1 MDKTQ
6 ILKIVSFVL
15 SIVMLVVALTAI
27 ICLFAMPNPLA
38 MPNPFNTGGSGNG
51 SNNDNDADD
60 DGKTAGEQFGYAFAL
75 ILIIPLVI
83 GAMSVHAAY
92 SVATLVLNIRQLFA
106 GKNRKTA
113 LLVMNLISVVWLTL
127 LTLACLTSNQ
137 PLLHVVFHVF
147 VVVSLAFAVASSV
160 IDLLLIKSKD
170 ENVQSNFS
178 QV

>member
-27 ICLFAMPNPLA
+27 ICLFAMPNP
-38 MPNPFNTGGSGNG
+38 FNTGGSGNG
-51 SNNDNDADD
+51 SNNDNDTDD
-60 DGKTAGEQFGYAFAL
+60 DGQTAGEQVGYAFAL

-92 SVATLVLNIRQLFA
+92 SIATFVLNIRQLFA

-127 LTLACLTSNQ
+127 LTLACLTSNP

-170 ENVQSNFS
+170 EKVPAQ
-178 QV
+178 Q

>member
-1 MDKTQ
+1 MDKPQ

-27 ICLFAMPNPLA
+27 ICLFAMPNPL
-38 MPNPFNTGGSGNG
+38 NTGGSGNG

-60 DGKTAGEQFGYAFAL
+60 GQTAGEQLGYAFAL

-83 GAMSVHAAY
+83 GVMSVHAAY

-127 LTLACLTSNQ
+127 LTLTCLTSNP

-147 VVVSLAFAVASSV
+147 VVASLAFAVASSV
-160 IDLLLIKSKD
+160 IDL
-170 ENVQSNFS
+170 
-178 QV
+178 

>member
-27 ICLFAMPNPLA
+27 ICLFAMPNS
-38 MPNPFNTGGSGNG
+38 FNTGGSGNG
-51 SNNDNDADD
+51 SNNENDADG
-60 DGKTAGEQFGYAFAL
+60 DGQTAGEQFGYAFAL

-127 LTLACLTSNQ
+127 LTIACLTSNP

-170 ENVQSNFS
+170 EKAPAQ
-178 QV
+178 Q

>member
-1 MDKTQ
+1 MNKTQ

-27 ICLFAMPNPLA
+27 ICLFAMPNP
-38 MPNPFNTGGSGNG
+38 FNTGGSGNG
-51 SNNDNDADD
+51 SNNDNGSD
-60 DGKTAGEQFGYAFAL
+60 DGQTAGEQFGYAFAL

-127 LTLACLTSNQ
+127 LTLACLTSNP

-170 ENVQSNFS
+170 EKVPAQ
-178 QV
+178 Q

>member
-27 ICLFAMPNPLA
+27 ICLFAMPNP
-38 MPNPFNTGGSGNG
+38 FNTGG

-60 DGKTAGEQFGYAFAL
+60 DGQTAGEQLGYAFAL
-75 ILIIPLVI
+75 MLIIPLVI

-127 LTLACLTSNQ
+127 LTLACLTSNP

-170 ENVQSNFS
+170 EKVPAQ
-178 QV
+178 Q

>member
-1 MDKTQ
+1 MDKPQ

-27 ICLFAMPNPLA
+27 ICLFAMPNPL
-38 MPNPFNTGGSGNG
+38 NTGGSGNG

-60 DGKTAGEQFGYAFAL
+60 GQTAGEQLGYAFAL

-127 LTLACLTSNQ
+127 LTLACLTSNP

-170 ENVQSNFS
+170 EKVPAQ
-178 QV
+178 Q

>member
-1 MDKTQ
+1 MDKPQ

-27 ICLFAMPNPLA
+27 ICLFAMPNPL
-38 MPNPFNTGGSGNG
+38 NTGGSGNG

-60 DGKTAGEQFGYAFAL
+60 GQTAGEQLGYAFAL

-127 LTLACLTSNQ
+127 LTLACLTSNP
-137 PLLHVVFHVF
+137 PLLHVVFRVF
-147 VVVSLAFAVASSV
+147 VVASLAFAVASSV

-170 ENVQSNFS
+170 EKVPAQ
-178 QV
+178 Q

>member
-38 MPNPFNTGGSGNG
+38 MPNPFNTGGSGDG
-51 SNNDNDADD
+51 GNNDNDADG
-60 DGKTAGEQFGYAFAL
+60 DGQTAGEQLGYAFAL

-127 LTLACLTSNQ
+127 LTLACLTSNP

-170 ENVQSNFS
+170 ENVPAQ
-178 QV
+178 Q

>member
-27 ICLFAMPNPLA
+27 ICLFAMPNPL
-38 MPNPFNTGGSGNG
+38 NTGGSGNG

-60 DGKTAGEQFGYAFAL
+60 GQTAGEQLGYAFAL

-83 GAMSVHAAY
+83 GAMSVYAAY

-127 LTLACLTSNQ
+127 LTIACLTSNP
-137 PLLHVVFHVF
+137 PLLHVVFRVF
-147 VVVSLAFAVASSV
+147 VVASLAFAVASSV

-170 ENVQSNFS
+170 EKVQSNFS

>member
-127 LTLACLTSNQ
+127 LTLACLTSNP

-160 IDLLLIKSKD
+160 IDLLLIKSKN
-170 ENVQSNFS
+170 ENVPAQ
-178 QV
+178 Q

>member
-27 ICLFAMPNPLA
+27 ICLFAMPNS
-38 MPNPFNTGGSGNG
+38 FNTGGSGNG

-60 DGKTAGEQFGYAFAL
+60 GQTAGEQLGYAFAL

-83 GAMSVHAAY
+83 GVMSVHAAY

-127 LTLACLTSNQ
+127 LTLACLTSNP

-147 VVVSLAFAVASSV
+147 VVASLAFAVASSV

-170 ENVQSNFS
+170 EKAPAQ
-178 QV
+178 Q

>member
-27 ICLFAMPNPLA
+27 ICLFAMPNP
-38 MPNPFNTGGSGNG
+38 FNTGGSGND
-51 SNNDNDADD
+51 SNNDNNT
-60 DGKTAGEQFGYAFAL
+60 DGDGQTAGEQFGYAFAL
-75 ILIIPLVI
+75 ILIVPLVI

-127 LTLACLTSNQ
+127 LTLACLTSNP

-170 ENVQSNFS
+170 EKVPAQ
-178 QV
+178 Q

>member
-38 MPNPFNTGGSGNG
+38 MPNPFNTGGSGDG
-51 SNNDNDADD
+51 GNNDNDADG
-60 DGKTAGEQFGYAFAL
+60 DGQTAGEQLGYAFAL

-127 LTLACLTSNQ
+127 LTLACLTSNP

-160 IDLLLIKSKD
+160 IDLLLIKSRD
-170 ENVQSNFS
+170 EKAPTQH
-178 QV
+178 

>member
-27 ICLFAMPNPLA
+27 ICLFAMPNP
-38 MPNPFNTGGSGNG
+38 FNTGGSGNG

-60 DGKTAGEQFGYAFAL
+60 GQTAGEQLGYAFAL
-75 ILIIPLVI
+75 MLIIPLVI

-127 LTLACLTSNQ
+127 LTLACLTSNP

-170 ENVQSNFS
+170 EKVPAQ
-178 QV
+178 Q

>member
-27 ICLFAMPNPLA
+27 ICLFAMPNS
-38 MPNPFNTGGSGNG
+38 FNNGGSGNG
-51 SNNDNDADD
+51 SNNENDADG
-60 DGKTAGEQFGYAFAL
+60 DGQTAGEQFGYAFAL

-83 GAMSVHAAY
+83 GAMSVRAAY

-127 LTLACLTSNQ
+127 LTLACLTSNP

-170 ENVQSNFS
+170 EKVPAQ
-178 QV
+178 Q

>member
-27 ICLFAMPNPLA
+27 ICLFAMPNP
-38 MPNPFNTGGSGNG
+38 FNTGGSGNG

-60 DGKTAGEQFGYAFAL
+60 GQTAGEQFGYAFAL

-127 LTLACLTSNQ
+127 LTLACLMSNP

-170 ENVQSNFS
+170 EKAPAQ
-178 QV
+178 Q

>member
-60 DGKTAGEQFGYAFAL
+60 DGQTAGEQFGYAFAL

-127 LTLACLTSNQ
+127 LTLACLTSNP

-170 ENVQSNFS
+170 ENVQA
-178 QV
+178 QQ

>member
-27 ICLFAMPNPLA
+27 ICLFAMPNPL
-38 MPNPFNTGGSGNG
+38 NTGGSGNG
-51 SNNDNDADD
+51 NDADD
-60 DGKTAGEQFGYAFAL
+60 DGQTAGEQLGYAFAL

-83 GAMSVHAAY
+83 GVMSVHAAY

-127 LTLACLTSNQ
+127 LTLACLTSNP
-137 PLLHVVFHVF
+137 PLLHVVFRVF
-147 VVVSLAFAVASSV
+147 VVASLAFAVASSV

-170 ENVQSNFS
+170 EKVPAQ
-178 QV
+178 Q

>member
-27 ICLFAMPNPLA
+27 ICLFAMPNP
-38 MPNPFNTGGSGNG
+38 FNTGGSGNG

-60 DGKTAGEQFGYAFAL
+60 GQTAGEQVGYAFAL

-92 SVATLVLNIRQLFA
+92 SIATLVLNIRQLFA

-127 LTLACLTSNQ
+127 LTLACLTSNP

-147 VVVSLAFAVASSV
+147 VVASLAFAVASSL

-170 ENVQSNFS
+170 EKVQSNFS

>member
-27 ICLFAMPNPLA
+27 ICLFAMPNPL
-38 MPNPFNTGGSGNG
+38 NTGGSGNG

-60 DGKTAGEQFGYAFAL
+60 GQTAGEQLGYAFAL

-106 GKNRKTA
+106 GKNCKTA

-127 LTLACLTSNQ
+127 LTIACLTSNP
-137 PLLHVVFHVF
+137 PLLHVVFRVF
-147 VVVSLAFAVASSV
+147 VVASLAFAVASSV

-170 ENVQSNFS
+170 EKVQSNFS

>member
-27 ICLFAMPNPLA
+27 ICLFAMPNPL
-38 MPNPFNTGGSGNG
+38 NIGGSGNG

-60 DGKTAGEQFGYAFAL
+60 DGQTAGEQLGYAFAL

-83 GAMSVHAAY
+83 GVMSVHAAY

-127 LTLACLTSNQ
+127 LTLACLTSNP

-147 VVVSLAFAVASSV
+147 VVVSLTFAVASSV

-170 ENVQSNFS
+170 EKAQA
-178 QV
+178 QQ

>member
-27 ICLFAMPNPLA
+27 ICLFAMPNS
-38 MPNPFNTGGSGNG
+38 FNTGGSGNG

-60 DGKTAGEQFGYAFAL
+60 GQTAGEQLGYAFAL

-83 GAMSVHAAY
+83 GVMSVHAAY

-127 LTLACLTSNQ
+127 LTLACLTSNP

-170 ENVQSNFS
+170 EKAQA
-178 QV
+178 QQ

>member
-27 ICLFAMPNPLA
+27 ICLFAMPK
-38 MPNPFNTGGSGNG
+38 PFNIGGDGDDSSTSG
-51 SNNDNDADD
+51 
-60 DGKTAGEQFGYAFAL
+60 DGTDGDGQTAGEQFGYAFAL

-83 GAMSVHAAY
+83 GVMSVHAAY

-127 LTLACLTSNQ
+127 LTLACLTSNP

-160 IDLLLIKSKD
+160 IDILLIKSKD
-170 ENVQSNFS
+170 ENVQA
-178 QV
+178 QQ

>member
-27 ICLFAMPNPLA
+27 ICLFAMPNPL
-38 MPNPFNTGGSGNG
+38 NTGGSGNG
-51 SNNDNDADD
+51 SNNENDADG
-60 DGKTAGEQFGYAFAL
+60 DGQTAGEQFGYAFAL

-127 LTLACLTSNQ
+127 LTLACLTSNP

-160 IDLLLIKSKD
+160 IDLLQIKSKN
-170 ENVQSNFS
+170 EKVPAQ
-178 QV
+178 Q

>member
-27 ICLFAMPNPLA
+27 ICLFAMPNP
-38 MPNPFNTGGSGNG
+38 FNTGGSGNG
-51 SNNDNDADD
+51 SNNDNGSDD
-60 DGKTAGEQFGYAFAL
+60 DGQTAGEQLGYAFAL

-127 LTLACLTSNQ
+127 LTLACLTSNP

-170 ENVQSNFS
+170 EKVQA
-178 QV
+178 QQ

>member
-27 ICLFAMPNPLA
+27 ICLFAMPNPL
-38 MPNPFNTGGSGNG
+38 NTGGSGNG
-51 SNNDNDADD
+51 SNNDNDADG
-60 DGKTAGEQFGYAFAL
+60 DGQTAGEQFGYAFAL

-127 LTLACLTSNQ
+127 LTLACLTSNP

-170 ENVQSNFS
+170 EKVQA
-178 QV
+178 QQ

>member
-27 ICLFAMPNPLA
+27 ICLFAMPNS
-38 MPNPFNTGGSGNG
+38 FNNGGSGNG
-51 SNNDNDADD
+51 SNNDNDADG
-60 DGKTAGEQFGYAFAL
+60 DGQTAGEQLGYAFAL

-83 GAMSVHAAY
+83 CAMSVHAAY

-127 LTLACLTSNQ
+127 LTLACLTSNP

-170 ENVQSNFS
+170 EKVPAQ
-178 QV
+178 Q

>member
-6 ILKIVSFVL
+6 ILQIVSFVL

-27 ICLFAMPNPLA
+27 ICLFAMPNPL
-38 MPNPFNTGGSGNG
+38 NTGGSGNG

-60 DGKTAGEQFGYAFAL
+60 GQTAGEQLGYAFAL

-127 LTLACLTSNQ
+127 LTIACLTSNP
-137 PLLHVVFHVF
+137 PLLHVVFRVF
-147 VVVSLAFAVASSV
+147 VVASLAFAVASSV

-170 ENVQSNFS
+170 EKVPAQ
-178 QV
+178 Q

>member
-6 ILKIVSFVL
+6 ILKIVSLVL

-27 ICLFAMPNPLA
+27 ICLFAMPNPL
-38 MPNPFNTGGSGNG
+38 NTGGSSNG

-60 DGKTAGEQFGYAFAL
+60 DGQTAGEQFGYAFAL

-127 LTLACLTSNQ
+127 LTLACLTSNP

-170 ENVQSNFS
+170 EKVPAQ
-178 QV
+178 Q

>member
-1 MDKTQ
+1 MDKPQ

-27 ICLFAMPNPLA
+27 ICLFAMPNPL
-38 MPNPFNTGGSGNG
+38 NTGGSGNG

-60 DGKTAGEQFGYAFAL
+60 GQTAGEQLGYAFAL

-83 GAMSVHAAY
+83 GVMSVHAAY

-127 LTLACLTSNQ
+127 LTLTCLTSNP

-147 VVVSLAFAVASSV
+147 VVASLAFAVASSV

-170 ENVQSNFS
+170 EKAPTQ
-178 QV
+178 Q

>member
-27 ICLFAMPNPLA
+27 ICLFAMPNP
-38 MPNPFNTGGSGNG
+38 FNTGGSGNG
-51 SNNDNDADD
+51 SNNDNGSDD
-60 DGKTAGEQFGYAFAL
+60 DGQTAGEQFGYAFAL

-127 LTLACLTSNQ
+127 LTLACLTSNP

-170 ENVQSNFS
+170 EKAQA
-178 QV
+178 QQ

>member
-27 ICLFAMPNPLA
+27 ICLFAMPNS
-38 MPNPFNTGGSGNG
+38 FNTGGSGNG

-60 DGKTAGEQFGYAFAL
+60 GGQTAGEQFGYAFAL

-127 LTLACLTSNQ
+127 LTLACLTSNP

-147 VVVSLAFAVASSV
+147 VVVSLAFAVASSI

-170 ENVQSNFS
+170 ENVPAQ
-178 QV
+178 Q

>member
-27 ICLFAMPNPLA
+27 ICLFAMPNP
-38 MPNPFNTGGSGNG
+38 FNTGGSGNG

-60 DGKTAGEQFGYAFAL
+60 DGQTAGEQFGYAFAL

-83 GAMSVHAAY
+83 GVMSVHAAY

-127 LTLACLTSNQ
+127 LTLACLTSNP

-170 ENVQSNFS
+170 EKAQA
-178 QV
+178 QQ

>member
-27 ICLFAMPNPLA
+27 ICLFAMPNPL
-38 MPNPFNTGGSGNG
+38 NTGGSGNG

-60 DGKTAGEQFGYAFAL
+60 GQTAGEQLGYAFAL

-127 LTLACLTSNQ
+127 LTIACLTSNP
-137 PLLHVVFHVF
+137 PLLHVVFRVF
-147 VVVSLAFAVASSV
+147 VVASLAFAVASSV
-160 IDLLLIKSKD
+160 IDL
-170 ENVQSNFS
+170 
-178 QV
+178 

>member
-38 MPNPFNTGGSGNG
+38 MPNPFNTGGSGNDSSTSG
-51 SNNDNDADD
+51 
-60 DGKTAGEQFGYAFAL
+60 DGTDGDGQTAGEQFGYAFAL

-113 LLVMNLISVVWLTL
+113 LLVMNLISVAWLTL
-127 LTLACLTSNQ
+127 LTLACLTSNP

-160 IDLLLIKSKD
+160 IDILLIKSKD
-170 ENVQSNFS
+170 ENVQA
-178 QV
+178 QQ

>member
-38 MPNPFNTGGSGNG
+38 IPNPFNTGGSGNG

-60 DGKTAGEQFGYAFAL
+60 DGQTAGEQLGYAFAL

-127 LTLACLTSNQ
+127 LTLACLTSNP

-170 ENVQSNFS
+170 ENVPS
-178 QV
+178 QQ

>member
-27 ICLFAMPNPLA
+27 ICLFAMPNP
-38 MPNPFNTGGSGNG
+38 FNTGGSGNS
-51 SNNDNDADD
+51 SNNENDADD
-60 DGKTAGEQFGYAFAL
+60 DGQTAGEQFGYAFAL

-127 LTLACLTSNQ
+127 LTLACLTSNP

-147 VVVSLAFAVASSV
+147 VVASLAFAVASSV

-170 ENVQSNFS
+170 EKAPAQ
-178 QV
+178 Q

>member
-127 LTLACLTSNQ
+127 LTLACLTSNP

-170 ENVQSNFS
+170 ENVPAQ
-178 QV
+178 Q

>member
-27 ICLFAMPNPLA
+27 ICLFAMPNPL
-38 MPNPFNTGGSGNG
+38 NTGGSGNG
-51 SNNDNDADD
+51 SNNDNDADG
-60 DGKTAGEQFGYAFAL
+60 DGQTAGEQLGYAFAL

-127 LTLACLTSNQ
+127 LTLACLTSNP

-170 ENVQSNFS
+170 EKAQA
-178 QV
+178 QQ